1 VIPGDYVHQ
10 RFWNVWGNLNST
22 TNILVVDDE
31 QAHTLL
37 ISELLKK
44 SGYNCNVAN
53 DGFKAIAACKVRTPD
68 LIILDLHMPMMGGVE
83 VLTRL
88 RAEEKT
94 KDIPLIFLGNKD
106 HATPGFPTSE
116 QSEED
121 VLIKP
126 FEPNELLSRIK
137 SVLKQ
142 KALSEKLKEREG
154 QIKDLALVDSVTA
167 LKTPRFLN
175 EFLRTQIKQSR
186 RYKLPLSVIVT
197 EIDQAHVIEG
207 QRSKKFADELMAELS
222 KFVSEQLRD
231 SDICA
236 RTDPFEIT
244 LILTMTDKKGAI
256 EVAERMRNK
265 VRQTS
270 FTAGGEPVAVT
281 VSLGL
286 CQFAE
291 NMDEN
296 GETLLSHARAALTQ
310 AHESGGD
317 VTLMAE

>member
-1 VIPGDYVHQ
+1 VTYGDQHHQ
-10 RFWNVWGNLNST
+10 RFWNVWGNLNSNT
-22 TNILVVDDE
+22 TILVVDDE

-68 LIILDLHMPMMGGVE
+68 LIILDLHMPLMGGVE

-94 KDIPLIFLGNKD
+94 KEIPLIFLGNKD
-106 HATPGFPTSE
+106 QSTPGLPTE
-116 QSEED
+116 QAEED

-142 KALSEKLKEREG
+142 KSLSEKLKEKEG

-167 LKTPRFLN
+167 LKTPRFLA
-175 EFLRTQIKQSR
+175 EFLKTQIKQSR

-207 QRSKKFADELMAELS
+207 QRTKKFADELMAELS

-236 RTDPFEIT
+236 RTDSFEIT
-244 LILTMTDKKGAI
+244 LVLTMTDKKGAI
-256 EVAERMRNK
+256 EVAERVRNK
-265 VRQTS
+265 LRQTS
-270 FTAGGEPVAVT
+270 FTAGGEPVVVT

-291 NMDEN
+291 NMDDN
-296 GETLLSHARAALTQ
+296 GDTLLSHARAALTQ

>member
-1 VIPGDYVHQ
+1 MTYGDIDHQ
-10 RFWNVWGNLNST
+10 CFWNVWGNLNSST
-22 TNILVVDDE
+22 TILVVDDE

-68 LIILDLHMPMMGGVE
+68 LIILDLHMPLMGGVE

-106 HATPGFPTSE
+106 VSTPGFPTSE
-116 QSEED
+116 SEED
-121 VLIKP
+121 VLVKP

-142 KALSEKLKEREG
+142 KVLSEKLKEKEG

-167 LKTPRFLN
+167 LKTPRFLA
-175 EFLRTQIKQSR
+175 EFLKTQIKQSR

-207 QRSKKFADELMAELS
+207 QRTKKFADELMAEIS

-236 RTDPFEIT
+236 RTDSFEIT

-256 EVAERMRNK
+256 EVAERLRNK

-270 FTAGGEPVAVT
+270 FTAGGEPVVVT

-296 GETLLSHARAALTQ
+296 GDTLLSHARAALTQ